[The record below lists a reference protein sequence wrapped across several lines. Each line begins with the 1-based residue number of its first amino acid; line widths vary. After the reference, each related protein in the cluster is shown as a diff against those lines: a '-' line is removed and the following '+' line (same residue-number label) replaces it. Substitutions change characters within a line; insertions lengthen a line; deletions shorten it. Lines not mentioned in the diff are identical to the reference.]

1 MKLPKYDNTPPPG
14 TPLYHDPDAEEAE
27 WTILKFGMGMV
38 FMLACLAYVAY
49 ATLDGL
55 RNFFV

>member
-1 MKLPKYDNTPPPG
+1 MKLPQYDNTPPPG
-14 TPLYHDPDAEEAE
+14 TPLYHDPGAEEAE

-49 ATLDGL
+49 VVLYGWAS
-55 RNFFV
+55 FF